1 MTVLITGA
9 AGFFG
14 SWIIRELL
22 DIGERVVLLDVKRD
36 YSRIEWVVPEA
47 KNLPFVEGDITAEGV
62 IENAIERYGV
72 DRIIHL
78 AAFQI
83 PACRKD
89 PVTGAMVNVI
99 GTIRVFEAA
108 KKHKDKV
115 RMVVYASSIAA
126 LSPPEH
132 YKVKPIPEDVPL
144 RPVTHYGAFK
154 VCNELCANA
163 YWHEDG
169 IPSATFRP
177 YVVYGF
183 GRDVGATADITRAI
197 KAAVADMS
205 FKIKFGGV
213 VDIQYIR
220 DIAHMF
226 VTAAMRELKGAR
238 VYNVRGAI
246 MHVVDII
253 KLIEEL
259 FPNIRGKITY
269 DPTPLALA
277 VDLDDSAA
285 ERDLGPL
292 RKTPPREGFLE
303 TAGFFEKLKKE
314 GRLDVSDLK

>member
-22 DIGERVVLLDVKRD
+22 DMGERVVLLDIKKD
-36 YSRIEWVVPEA
+36 YSRIDEVVPEA
-47 KNLPFVEGDITAEGV
+47 RSLPFIEGDITAEGV
-62 IENAIERYGV
+62 VENAIEKHGV

-78 AAFQI
+78 AALQI

-89 PVTGAMVNVI
+89 PITGAMINVI
-99 GTIRVFEAA
+99 GTLRVFEAA
-108 KKHKDKV
+108 KKHKDKI
-115 RMVVYASSIAA
+115 RIVVYASSIAA

-154 VCNELCANA
+154 VCNELCANV
-163 YWHEDG
+163 YWHEEG

-183 GRDVGATADITRAI
+183 GRDVGATADITRAV
-197 KAAVADMS
+197 KAAVADVP
-205 FKIKFGGV
+205 FRIKFGGV

-220 DIAHMF
+220 DIAYLF
-226 VTAAMRELKGAR
+226 ITAAMRELKGAR

-246 MHVVDII
+246 MHVADII
-253 KLIEEL
+253 RLIEEL
-259 FPNIRGKITY
+259 FPNIRGKLSY

-277 VDLDDSAA
+277 TDLDDSAA

-292 RKTPPREGFLE
+292 RKTDPRDGFLE
-303 TAGFFEKLKKE
+303 TASFFEKLKRE